1 LILVIALLIFILR
14 IINIKNKAEG
24 SNMSNK
30 EIIESALKLSPPE
43 KLLIVESILRS
54 LDEPDKEIENIW
66 IEEAEKRLQAYR
78 DGKLEGIPMEDIF
91 KSK

>member
-1 LILVIALLIFILR
+1 
-14 IINIKNKAEG
+14 
-24 SNMSNK
+24 MSNK

-43 KLLIVESILRS
+43 KLFIVESILRS
-54 LDEPDKEIENIW
+54 LDEPNKEIENIW

-91 KSK
+91 KK

>member
-1 LILVIALLIFILR
+1 
-14 IINIKNKAEG
+14 
-24 SNMSNK
+24 MSNK
-30 EIIESALKLSPPE
+30 EILESALKLSPPE

-91 KSK
+91 KKLK

>member
-1 LILVIALLIFILR
+1 
-14 IINIKNKAEG
+14 
-24 SNMSNK
+24 MSNK
-30 EIIESALKLSPPE
+30 EIIESALRLSPPE

-91 KSK
+91 KKLR

>member
-1 LILVIALLIFILR
+1 
-14 IINIKNKAEG
+14 
-24 SNMSNK
+24 MSNK

-66 IEEAEKRLQAYR
+66 IEEAERRLKAYR

-91 KSK
+91 KK

>member
-1 LILVIALLIFILR
+1 
-14 IINIKNKAEG
+14 
-24 SNMSNK
+24 MSNK

-66 IEEAEKRLQAYR
+66 IEEAEKRLKAYR
-78 DGKLEGIPMEDIF
+78 AGKLDGIPMEDIF
-91 KSK
+91 KK

>member
-1 LILVIALLIFILR
+1 
-14 IINIKNKAEG
+14 
-24 SNMSNK
+24 MSNK

-43 KLLIVESILRS
+43 KLFIVESILKS

-78 DGKLEGIPMEDIF
+78 EGKLEGIPMEDIF
-91 KSK
+91 KKM

>member
-1 LILVIALLIFILR
+1 
-14 IINIKNKAEG
+14 
-24 SNMSNK
+24 MSNK

-66 IEEAEKRLQAYR
+66 IVEAERRLKAYR
-78 DGKLEGIPMEDIF
+78 EGKLKGIPMEDIF
-91 KSK
+91 KQ